1 MTSQLSTIIC
11 VIFGVVS
18 WYYFNKF
25 MESEREYLRLHK
37 NYDELHIEN
46 RKMKS
51 RIKDLQSYKN
61 DVSKTFKILDNELV
75 LINDHLKRNS
85 QQNIQ
90 ESQTNFPM
98 NSSMNSSIPIARIPL
113 ARVASFTSLPQ
124 NNNISLLTPELLTSL
139 FNMNTEDIT
148 RQNYNRQ
155 LHDQQLHDQQQVQQ
169 QVQERVQQQVQER
182 VQQQVQERVQQQ
194 VQERVQERVQEQVQE
209 QVQVQERVQE
219 RVQEQVQER
228 VQEQVHERV
237 QQPVQE
243 RVQERVQQ
251 QVQDQP
257 SNNFLHHR
265 FLYDTT
271 SNQYDQFLINNN

>member
-1 MTSQLSTIIC
+1 MTSQLSTIIY

-75 LINDHLKRNS
+75 LINNHLKRNS

-98 NSSMNSSIPIARIPL
+98 NSSMTSSIPIARIPL

-155 LHDQQLHDQQQVQQ
+155 LHDQQLHDQQLHDQQ
-169 QVQERVQQQVQER
+169 LHDQQRVQQR
-182 VQQQVQERVQQQ
+182 VQQ
-194 VQERVQERVQEQVQE
+194 
-209 QVQVQERVQE
+209 QVQERVQE

-228 VQEQVHERV
+228 VQEQVQE
-237 QQPVQE
+237 QVQE
-243 RVQERVQQ
+243 RVQERVQEQVQERVQERVQEQVQERVQQ
-251 QVQDQP
+251 QVQEQP